1 MKIKRYQQGGGVTY
15 LPYVGRVAG
24 ATSPSTSSS
33 PKNGGLDDTTSGL
46 LAKNGLPSD
55 HAYFMS
61 QMASLYTNDPLT
73 SDSTSTSTKLL
84 MLHSLA
90 NNMMYNKGLSDSA
103 WKEVE
108 STEAGGDVAMSSS
121 GRLYA
126 IDSKGSIKTIS
137 PESYYQN
144 RDKYQLLTNTEL
156 LNYRDT
162 NTSAAFNTSILPD
175 LQNITS
181 MKSIVEYLQN
191 TITKF
196 GTTEMKNK
204 NSALTVQE
212 KNQISNGMQTLIN
225 GNAEGV
231 FKITQT
237 THSKT
242 EVQDVNVALKYLW
255 DTLTTD
261 QKKTII
267 AHTAAEGK
275 DPSKMENVYSILALA
290 LTHHTDTAYDTAM
303 DVEYDSS
310 ASKGMVIGGGVNTG
324 DGKYVPES
332 WGHAVQNDL
341 GAAVTSGKVL
351 NAANIKF
358 NFQAYHWGNI
368 QNSYTQK
375 PLEAVVSTMTE
386 TMSNLQGH
394 GIRDT
399 RRSSYFGNIKVTGK
413 DAENILV
420 NNQYGGEV
428 IYLPVDANGNIAW
441 SILDEMTKIQEEIV
455 NKNLKNQNDQ
465 RAYWE
470 SKGFTYDEKAG
481 AGIPKGYTMGKYW
494 SQIAAT
500 STAVDGI
507 DSGSL
512 ENSKYIN
519 NINDDTME
527 WYERNYNN
535 RADIK
540 KKNKEIDITPS
551 NWWFNDSYRSMIF
564 IPINDNEIE
573 SLVASGSGYMN
584 RPYVY
589 EIDAQQQAA
598 ELGGGYNSNAGLYIP
613 VQGQNL
619 SALNN

>member
-255 DTLTTD
+255 DTLTSD

-275 DPSKMENVYSILALA
+275 DPSKIENVYSILALA
-290 LTHHTDTAYDTAM
+290 LTHHIDTAHDTSM

-310 ASKGMVIGGGVNTG
+310 ASKGMGIGGGVKSEQQTQLTYLEMVANGKTTADQWIDLRSNTG
-324 DGKYVPES
+324 KSNIYFVGNPYQVLDHSNKPVKTESISKMLLDSQVGQIVDQSSVSFGNKILGVQDKAKVLYDSQSPMYRVNLPYDVEYYNNTGKYKPDINAQENFDKFIKWINDTNPTQIMITQKMKDLKLNLDIFVDDQGRKHYKFKNNKEFIMMTGITS
-332 WGHAVQNDL
+332 HRAVDISDKWKGKLSNEEASYLYDYLDKHTEYDEALWNIWGD
-341 GAAVTSGKVL
+341 AASTYKSASFMPIIDSALATVGTSGE
-351 NAANIKF
+351 
-358 NFQAYHWGNI
+358 Y
-368 QNSYTQK
+368 
-375 PLEAVVSTMTE
+375 
-386 TMSNLQGH
+386 
-394 GIRDT
+394 
-399 RRSSYFGNIKVTGK
+399 
-413 DAENILV
+413 
-420 NNQYGGEV
+420 
-428 IYLPVDANGNIAW
+428 
-441 SILDEMTKIQEEIV
+441 
-455 NKNLKNQNDQ
+455 
-465 RAYWE
+465 
-470 SKGFTYDEKAG
+470 
-481 AGIPKGYTMGKYW
+481 IPKSYKTDMQNRTEYNN
-494 SQIAAT
+494 T
-500 STAVDGI
+500 
-507 DSGSL
+507 
-512 ENSKYIN
+512 IN
-519 NINDDTME
+519 NIPTN
-527 WYERNYNN
+527 
-535 RADIK
+535 
-540 KKNKEIDITPS
+540 
-551 NWWFNDSYRSMIF
+551 F
-564 IPINDNEIE
+564 
-573 SLVASGSGYMN
+573 
-584 RPYVY
+584 
-589 EIDAQQQAA
+589 
-598 ELGGGYNSNAGLYIP
+598 
-613 VQGQNL
+613 
-619 SALNN
+619 

>member
-1 MKIKRYQQGGGVTY
+1 MEIKRYQQGGVTY
-15 LPYVGRVAG
+15 LPYVGKVAS
-24 ATSPSTSSS
+24 AASPSTSSS
-33 PKNGGLDDTTSGL
+33 PKNGGLDDTTSEL

-126 IDSKGSIKTIS
+126 IDSEGSIKTIS

-144 RDKYQLLTNTEL
+144 KDKYQLLTNTEL

-196 GTTEMKNK
+196 GTIEMKNK

-212 KNQISNGMQTLIN
+212 KNQISNGMQTLIH

-290 LTHHTDTAYDTAM
+290 LTHHTDTTYDTAM

-310 ASKGMVIGGGVNTG
+310 ASKGMGIGEGVKSEQQIQLTYLEMVANGKTTADQWIDLRSNTG
-324 DGKYVPES
+324 KSNIYFVGNPYQVLDHSNKPVKTESISKMLLDSQVGQIVDQSSVSFGNKILGVQDKAKVLYDSQSPMYRVNLPYDVEYYNNTGKYKPDMDAQENFDTFIK
-332 WGHAVQNDL
+332 WINDTNPTQIMITQKMKDL
-341 GAAVTSGKVL
+341 KLNLDVIVDDQGRKHYKFKNNKEFIMMTGVTSHRAV
-351 NAANIKF
+351 
-358 NFQAYHWGNI
+358 NI
-368 QNSYTQK
+368 QDKWKGKLSTDEASY
-375 PLEAVVSTMTE
+375 LY
-386 TMSNLQGH
+386 
-394 GIRDT
+394 D
-399 RRSSYFGNIKVTGK
+399 Y
-413 DAENILV
+413 
-420 NNQYGGEV
+420 
-428 IYLPVDANGNIAW
+428 
-441 SILDEMTKIQEEIV
+441 LDEHTE
-455 NKNLKNQNDQ
+455 
-465 RAYWE
+465 
-470 SKGFTYDEKAG
+470 YDEALWNIWGDAASTYKSAIFMPIMDSALATVG
-481 AGIPKGYTMGKYW
+481 TSGEYIPKSYKTDIQNRTEYNN
-494 SQIAAT
+494 T
-500 STAVDGI
+500 
-507 DSGSL
+507 
-512 ENSKYIN
+512 IN
-519 NINDDTME
+519 NIPTN
-527 WYERNYNN
+527 
-535 RADIK
+535 
-540 KKNKEIDITPS
+540 
-551 NWWFNDSYRSMIF
+551 F
-564 IPINDNEIE
+564 
-573 SLVASGSGYMN
+573 
-584 RPYVY
+584 
-589 EIDAQQQAA
+589 
-598 ELGGGYNSNAGLYIP
+598 
-613 VQGQNL
+613 
-619 SALNN
+619 